1 MGYTYTGFTVVVV
14 MIKLQEKPAV
24 KDAQKP
30 MHHDDAERDCMK
42 IYTGRGDNGTT
53 ELLSGER
60 VPKSHERI
68 DAIGDIDELNSA
80 LGLLCVYL
88 LKEKEEICKEIRNI
102 QVNLLYVGE
111 VIATWRNASYHKKL
125 KRIGKQQVKNIEAGI
140 DRIDK
145 KLPVLNHF
153 ILPSG
158 HPSAIWAQFARTVCR
173 RAERKVVRLSVEVKV
188 GRPPKH
194 FRWVIVYLN
203 RLSDY
208 LFVLGRY
215 CNSLEGIPDDLF
227 ENLYGIK

>member
-1 MGYTYTGFTVVVV
+1 
-14 MIKLQEKPAV
+14 
-24 KDAQKP
+24 
-30 MHHDDAERDCMK
+30 MK
-42 IYTGRGDNGTT
+42 IYSGSGDNGTT
-53 ELLSGER
+53 GLLSGER

-88 LKEKEEICKEIRNI
+88 LKKEEEICLEIRNI
-102 QVNLLYVGE
+102 QSNLLYVGG
-111 VIATWRNASYHKKL
+111 VIAIWRNAPYHKNL
-125 KRIGKQQVKNIEAGI
+125 KQIGKQQVKNLEAGI

-145 KLPVLNHF
+145 KLTVLDRF
-153 ILPSG
+153 ILPNG
-158 HPSAIWAQFARTVCR
+158 HPSAVWAQFARTVCR

-194 FRWVIVYLN
+194 LRWVIVYLN

-215 CNSLEGIPDDLF
+215 CNSLAGVTDDLF
-227 ENLYGIK
+227 VNVYGMQ